1 KGWEED
7 QAVDMKFLSALIE
20 RAQKKVEQ
28 FNFDSR
34 KHVLEYD
41 DVMNVQREVIYK
53 ERRKI
58 LEGTDLRDTLN
69 GYLHEAVDTEVN
81 RYCPTSVAEDE
92 WDRSGLFEKLN
103 L

>member
-1 KGWEED
+1 MKGWEED

-41 DVMNVQREVIYK
+41 DV
-53 ERRKI
+53 
-58 LEGTDLRDTLN
+58 
-69 GYLHEAVDTEVN
+69 
-81 RYCPTSVAEDE
+81 DE
-92 WDRSGLFEKLN
+92 CSARSHL
-103 L
+103 